1 MLLHIKNF
9 RCKKWLWK
17 LDKKGL
23 ILNFYLDKT
32 NQKEMTYE
40 CKCSF
45 IYHFDAP
52 NGTARK
58 LPGFKNFPTFWNV
71 WGPGRWAHC
80 IMGTPSPLGYGR
92 WENRCIKLRNVKG
105 QSQQLRNF
113 RTAKTN
119 ADVWKLRTNCFKEVR
134 KESLSLNSDFM
145 FKCLQLQIYIKCY
158 TLVETSVQ

>member
-1 MLLHIKNF
+1 MALENRK
-9 RCKKWLWK
+9 
-17 LDKKGL
+17 
-23 ILNFYLDKT
+23 ILNFYSDKT

-134 KESLSLNSDFM
+134 KVSLSLNSDFM
-145 FKCLQLQIYIKCY
+145 FKCLQLQF
-158 TLVETSVQ
+158 TLNVIFWLKHQYNKAY

>member
-1 MLLHIKNF
+1 MLTLHTKIF
-9 RCKKWLWK
+9 RLKKWLWN
-17 LDKKGL
+17 LHIYVENKGL

-32 NQKEMTYE
+32 NQKEMIHE
-40 CKCSF
+40 GKCNF

-80 IMGTPSPLGYGR
+80 IMGTPSPLGYGG
-92 WENRCIKLRNVKG
+92 WENRCIKLSNVKG

-119 ADVWKLRTNCFKEVR
+119 ADVWKFRTNCFKIG
-134 KESLSLNSDFM
+134 KGSLWLTVTICLNVCSYN
-145 FKCLQLQIYIKCY
+145 LH
-158 TLVETSVQ
+158 